1 MQTNK
6 NNSTAAR
13 HAPVAPAK
21 SPPPSQVDLKVL
33 LNQITSNRS
42 LDESLELL
50 TGFYEMYFDSPAN
63 DQTDH
68 HDKIEQARF
77 LIDMTNLL
85 EAVYAEFSE

>member
-1 MQTNK
+1 MHNHKSSIKTD
-6 NNSTAAR
+6 R

-21 SPPPSQVDLKVL
+21 SPPLSQVDLKVL
-33 LNQITSNRS
+33 LSQITSNRS

-77 LIDMTNLL
+77 LVDMTNLL